1 MEITRG
7 KLQRPQKVVVYGP
20 EGIGKSTFASLF
32 PDPLFIDT
40 EGSTIH
46 LDVARTPAPSSW
58 TMLMNQLEWV
68 KINRPCRTLVLDT
81 GDWAEKLCKDHVC
94 SVGRVQSIEDFGY
107 GKGYTKLMEVWGTF
121 LNKLTE
127 IIDAGMNVVITAH
140 AQMRKFEQPE
150 ETGAYDRWE
159 LKLEKKTAPLTK
171 EWADMILF
179 ANYEILVVNV
189 DNQGAAK
196 GKNKARG
203 GKRVM
208 YTQHNP
214 SWDAKNRHDLDEKLD
229 FDFGLIAHI
238 FQGAA
243 PAKGTV
249 QAPAPVARQEA
260 AVPEV
265 TPESEGFVA
274 APEVPDLEDVFNE
287 LNNIPKALKDLMIA
301 NEVTVSEIQEVVG
314 KKGYFPQ
321 NTPIENYP
329 LDFVNGVLVS
339 AWNQVFEA
347 VKENRD
353 DIPF

>member
-7 KLQRPQKVVVYGP
+7 KLQRPQKVCVYGP
-20 EGIGKSTFASLF
+20 EGIGKTTFASLF

-40 EGSTIH
+40 EGSTVH

-58 TMLMNQLEWV
+58 TMLMNQLEFV
-68 KINRPCRTLVLDT
+68 KVKRPCKTLVIDT

-94 SVGRVQSIEDFGY
+94 SQGRVQSIEDFGY
-107 GKGYTKLMEVWGTF
+107 GKGYTKLAEEWGTF

-127 IIDAGMNVVITAH
+127 IVDAGIHVVITAH

-150 ETGAYDRWE
+150 ETGTYDRWE

-179 ANYEILVVNV
+179 ANYKILVVNV

-214 SWDAKNRHDLDEKLD
+214 SWDAKNRHDLDEELD
-229 FDFGLIAHI
+229 FDFGKIAHI
-238 FQGAA
+238 FSVPLVQ
-243 PAKGTV
+243 PAEAKK
-249 QAPAPVARQEA
+249 APVQ
-260 AVPEV
+260 EV
-265 TPESEGFVA
+265 TPESQGFVEA
-274 APEVPDLEDVFNE
+274 AEAPEIEEVFND
-287 LNNIPKALKDLMIA
+287 LGNVPKALRDLMLASKVTIA
-301 NEVTVSEIQEVVG
+301 EIQEVVG

-347 VKENRD
+347 VKVNRD